1 MFAAI
6 SSNRRAMYADK
17 VVLSLIGRMDGA
29 DMGCLQRPR
38 GGGEGAVRS
47 WSRSEQSAQG
57 KLSDHPTSARRAI
70 NEDITESSHNSLE
83 NIVAVALT

>member
-6 SSNRRAMYADK
+6 TRRAMYADK
-17 VVLSLIGRMDGA
+17 VVLSLIGWRDGA
-29 DMGCLQRPR
+29 DEGCPIRPR

-47 WSRSEQSAQG
+47 WSRSEHSGQG

-70 NEDITESSHNSLE
+70 NEAITESSHNSLQ